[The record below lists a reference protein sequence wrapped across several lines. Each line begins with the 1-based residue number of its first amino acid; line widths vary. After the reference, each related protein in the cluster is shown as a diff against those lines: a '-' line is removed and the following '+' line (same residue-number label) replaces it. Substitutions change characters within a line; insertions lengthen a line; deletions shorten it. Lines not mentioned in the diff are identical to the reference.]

1 MNFNGSLKLN
11 DLTLNVNILFPK
23 KLFIDAIINETI
35 LDKDLETKNISD
47 RIIYMVASITNEI
60 TPIDE

>member
-11 DLTLNVNILFPK
+11 DLALNVNILFPK
-23 KLFIDAIINETI
+23 KLFTDAIINEII

-60 TPIDE
+60 NPIDE